1 MPKFLPLRLWKYV
14 CSCSLGVAKKS
25 YKDNERQVIIFY
37 YFIIIFYTIL
47 LILRFLIYFKNYY
60 GIKIEN

>member
-1 MPKFLPLRLWKYV
+1 MPKFLPLRLWKYI
-14 CSCSLGVAKKS
+14 CSCSFDVAKRS
-25 YKDNERQVIIFY
+25 YKDNKRQV
-37 YFIIIFYTIL
+37 IIFYTIL